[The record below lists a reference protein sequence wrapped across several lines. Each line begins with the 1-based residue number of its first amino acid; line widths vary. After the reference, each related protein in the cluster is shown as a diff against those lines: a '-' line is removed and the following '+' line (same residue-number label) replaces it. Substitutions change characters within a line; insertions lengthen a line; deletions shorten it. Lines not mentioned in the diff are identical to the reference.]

1 MDMQHLAIASIPMQP
16 WGQLYDAPTALK
28 KGTVFQ
34 DLDMPFFSAD
44 DGGRA
49 GCCCGT
55 SDTTDPGQKE
65 REERMLEIYQICF
78 IVDDLRLYLDT
89 HPQDVQARGLLKENL
104 LKRKQLLADFAQR
117 FYPLTM
123 DCMAQACQTR
133 AGEDCYCWQEGP
145 MPWEGACV

>member
-34 DLDMPFFSAD
+34 DLDMPFFAAD

-78 IVDDLRLYLDT
+78 IS
-89 HPQDVQARGLLKENL
+89 LL
-104 LKRKQLLADFAQR
+104 
-117 FYPLTM
+117 
-123 DCMAQACQTR
+123 
-133 AGEDCYCWQEGP
+133 
-145 MPWEGACV
+145 